1 MKGGQ
6 ILESNQNPEDKK
18 EQPQVDS
25 EEISRL
31 LELLKPMDEE
41 DLRELEDLAK

>member
-1 MKGGQ
+1 ME
-6 ILESNQNPEDKK
+6 INQDPEDKK
-18 EQPQVDS
+18 EQPPVDP